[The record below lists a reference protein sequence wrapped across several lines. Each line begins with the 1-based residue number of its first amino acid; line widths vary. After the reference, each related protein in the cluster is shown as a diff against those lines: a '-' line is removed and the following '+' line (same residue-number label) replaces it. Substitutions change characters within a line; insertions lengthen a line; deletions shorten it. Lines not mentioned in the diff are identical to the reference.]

1 MISTAV
7 RRATRLQTRSF
18 AVAKVSA
25 AQMKQS
31 KHDFV
36 HFVNQAALHKDS
48 PERVEL
54 YKYLN
59 QCFTDNDTDY
69 DGLISYRGFNAMIDE
84 AAMAPRRFGFAPH
97 TREMYK
103 SKEEFDLARTELF
116 NKLKSEG
123 GRINFE
129 TWSKWGMAHVQEKVG
144 KGLAE
149 HKEGKWERSKE
160 DLMDFCK
167 GVVKEKSSHNMK
179 SSTSTQAKE
188 WYLLNNQMFTMYDT
202 SYTGLLNK
210 ADFEK
215 LAMEMDKIPAKFG
228 MSWFAKLKFDD
239 IAKGKSGVGMKQW
252 MDVSFTVMMDH
263 AK

>member
-7 RRATRLQTRSF
+7 RRAARIQTRGF
-18 AVAKVSA
+18 ALAKVSA
-25 AQMKQS
+25 SDMKQS

-36 HFVNQAALHKDS
+36 HFVNEAALHKDS
-48 PERVEL
+48 GERVEM

-59 QCFTDNDTDY
+59 QCFVDNDTDY

-123 GRINFE
+123 GRINCE
-129 TWSKWGMAHVQEKVG
+129 TWIKWGFAHVQEKVG

-160 DLMDFCK
+160 DLMAFAK
-167 GVVKEKSSHNMK
+167 GVVKESSSHNMK
-179 SSTSTQAKE
+179 SSSSTQAKE
-188 WYLLNNQMFTMYDT
+188 YYMLNNQLFMACDSTC
-202 SYTGLLNK
+202 TGLLNK
-210 ADFEK
+210 ADFDK
-215 LAMEMDKIPAKFG
+215 LVKKMDQIPGKFG
-228 MSWFAKLKFDD
+228 MSWYAKLSYDD
-239 IAKGKSGVGMKQW
+239 VAKGKSGVGLKQW
-252 MDVSFTVMMDH
+252 LDASVKVMKEH
-263 AK
+263 A